1 MTSTLRPGHLLSA
14 LGALLAAG
22 SLWLP
27 WYGLDLGG
35 AVDDAVVRQA
45 PQGPGGE
52 LAAQL
57 VRGFASALASLVQLT
72 GWRAFSTTDVALAA
86 GALAVVLAVGA
97 LAAGASLRPSA
108 VARLCGALGVAGA
121 LLVAARIVSPP
132 GPDGMLAPRHGA
144 WIALAGTVLVAVGAW
159 WASLSPAADPAAPVV
174 PASQASPASAAFAA
188 AGAPT
193 DSIAPPYA

>member
-27 WYGLDLGG
+27 WYGLDLGS
-35 AVDDAVVRQA
+35 AVDDAVTRQT
-45 PQGPGGE
+45 PKGPGGE

-72 GWRAFSTTDVALAA
+72 GWRAFSTTDV
-86 GALAVVLAVGA
+86 VLAVGA
-97 LAAGASLRPSA
+97 LAVLLAVGALATGGSLEAPT
-108 VARLCGALGVAGA
+108 VTRLCGALGVAGA

-132 GPDGMLAPRHGA
+132 GPDGTLAPRHGA
-144 WIALAGTVLVAVGAW
+144 WMGLAGTLLVALGAW
-159 WASLSPAADPAAPVV
+159 WASV
-174 PASQASPASAAFAA
+174 PARTAPAPPAPAGFADA
-188 AGAPT
+188 RAT
-193 DSIAPPYA
+193 RDSIAPPLP

>member
-35 AVDDAVVRQA
+35 AVDDAVARQT
-45 PQGPGGE
+45 PRGPGGE

-72 GWRAFSTTDVALAA
+72 GWRAFSTTDVVLAL
-86 GALAVVLAVGA
+86 GALAVLLAVGA
-97 LAAGASLRPSA
+97 LAAGASVEA
-108 VARLCGALGVAGA
+108 TVVTRLCGALGVAGA
-121 LLVAARIVSPP
+121 SWSRPGSSPP
-132 GPDGMLAPRHGA
+132 RPRRDA
-144 WIALAGTVLVAVGAW
+144 R
-159 WASLSPAADPAAPVV
+159 AAPWRLIGLTGR
-174 PASQASPASAAFAA
+174 SSSPSGRGGPRSPRGRPRPRRRRTAFAGHGPRA
-188 AGAPT
+188 TRSPRRCA
-193 DSIAPPYA
+193 